1 MSGSKKTNGCACT
14 QGLRDLLRARTPKE
28 DSLIRIVCAG
38 CDKVFRSNIDT
49 EYCFD
54 CEAKK
59 EEISGEGLVDG
70 E

>member
-1 MSGSKKTNGCACT
+1 MSGSKKTKGCACT
-14 QGLRDLLRARTPKE
+14 QGLRDLLRARTPKK
-28 DSLIRIVCAG
+28 DSLRRIVCDG
-38 CDKVFRSNIDT
+38 CGKVFMSNIDK

-59 EEISGEGLVDG
+59 EEISVEGIVDG

>member
-1 MSGSKKTNGCACT
+1 MSGSKKMKGCACT
-14 QGLRDLLRARTPKE
+14 QGLRDLLRARTPKK
-28 DSLIRIVCAG
+28 DPLIRIVCAG
-38 CDKVFRSNIDT
+38 CSKVFTSNIDK

-59 EEISGEGLVDG
+59 EEVGGGMVDG